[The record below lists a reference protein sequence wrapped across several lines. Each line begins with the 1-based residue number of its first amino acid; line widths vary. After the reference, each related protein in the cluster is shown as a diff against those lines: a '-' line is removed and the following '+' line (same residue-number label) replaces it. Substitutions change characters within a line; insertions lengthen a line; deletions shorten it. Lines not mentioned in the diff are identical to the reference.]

1 MMGKRIVGLV
11 AVLVLA
17 LSAVTMAA
25 GANQI
30 NRDDHVLQYND
41 IALGGI
47 MVGMKR
53 AQVEAIYG
61 APTER
66 TEPAKSAAL
75 DEMMDRYTYG
85 TSFQVTFVG
94 DTVMYINTS
103 AHNGIATPAG
113 VTVGDP
119 ADKIART
126 YGKPQRYTRY
136 ESGEENFVY
145 RDQYDI
151 HIGFSV
157 EKGRIT
163 RIGIVGYE

>member
-1 MMGKRIVGLV
+1 
-11 AVLVLA
+11 
-17 LSAVTMAA
+17 
-25 GANQI
+25 
-30 NRDDHVLQYND
+30 
-41 IALGGI
+41 
-47 MVGMKR
+47 
-53 AQVEAIYG
+53 
-61 APTER
+61 
-66 TEPAKSAAL
+66 
-75 DEMMDRYTYG
+75 MMDRYTYG

>member
-1 MMGKRIVGLV
+1 MSGWWLCSYWRFRQLLWLRARTRSIGTIM
-11 AVLVLA
+11 
-17 LSAVTMAA
+17 SCNTM
-25 GANQI
+25 I
-30 NRDDHVLQYND
+30 L
-41 IALGGI
+41 
-47 MVGMKR
+47 
-53 AQVEAIYG
+53 
-61 APTER
+61 P
-66 TEPAKSAAL
+66 
-75 DEMMDRYTYG
+75 
-85 TSFQVTFVG
+85 
-94 DTVMYINTS
+94 
-103 AHNGIATPAG
+103 TPAG

-151 HIGFSV
+151 HIAFSV

>member
-1 MMGKRIVGLV
+1 
-11 AVLVLA
+11 
-17 LSAVTMAA
+17 
-25 GANQI
+25 
-30 NRDDHVLQYND
+30 
-41 IALGGI
+41 
-47 MVGMKR
+47 
-53 AQVEAIYG
+53 
-61 APTER
+61 
-66 TEPAKSAAL
+66 
-75 DEMMDRYTYG
+75 MMDRYTYG

-119 ADKIART
+119 ADKITRT

-136 ESGEENFVY
+136 ESGEESFVY
-145 RDQYDI
+145 RDPYDI